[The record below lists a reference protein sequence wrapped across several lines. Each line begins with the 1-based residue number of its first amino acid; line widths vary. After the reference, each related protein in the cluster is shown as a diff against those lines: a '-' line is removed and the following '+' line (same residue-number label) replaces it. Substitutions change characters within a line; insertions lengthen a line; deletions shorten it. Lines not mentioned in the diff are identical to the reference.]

1 MRPKY
6 VKTYSSSDASALERI
21 QYNALLTLLWK
32 GFLVIMQQTNIPVRI
47 NYTIN
52 IIIVWRISDKK
63 S

>member
-21 QYNALLTLLWK
+21 QYNALLTLPWW
-32 GFLVIMQQTNIPVRI
+32 GFLVIMQLTNIPIRI

-52 IIIVWRISDKK
+52 IITTYYTKRRT
-63 S
+63 